1 MLAMGIG
8 LFDPNNPLVQIN
20 QKLHSSVIYN
30 GLQLSVNAL
39 AIFTGAATT
48 TMKCFVAGTMILT
61 AAGLVAIENIKAGSK
76 VVSTNPETFEVA
88 EKAVLETYVRETTE
102 LVHLAIN
109 GELIKTTYDHPFY
122 VKDVGF
128 VSAGE
133 LYIGDTLLDSNGNTL
148 LLEDREV
155 ENLDEPVKVY
165 NFQVE
170 DFHTYHVGENGTLVH
185 NATDAYNAVRKA
197 SPSKEIRDAVNK
209 DGKKFDPVYGYEVE
223 RLEADHIMPL
233 KEITEQ
239 YGFDKLSLQD
249 QIAVANTPENFMGL
263 GKSTNAS
270 KGAKSISE
278 WNGHSKLGPI
288 PEDVRKQLLQKDAIA
303 RKAIA
308 DAISERLKN
317 GNK

>member
-102 LVHLAIN
+102 LVHLTIN
-109 GELIKTTYDHPFY
+109 GELIKTTHDHPFY

-133 LYIGDTLLDSNGNTL
+133 LYIGDKLLDSNGNTL

-185 NATDAYNAVRKA
+185 NADYEIKLSRSAYPESAKHIEESIAKGYPEELTLDRKMAKTNRKA
-197 SPSKEIRDAVNK
+197 SLRGTKTVPGMDRDEYPFAMTKEGGAGADIRHIPFSDNRGSGSYLRWQLEKVP
-209 DGKKFDPVYGYEVE
+209 DGKTFKIIIVD
-223 RLEADHIMPL
+223 
-233 KEITEQ
+233 
-239 YGFDKLSLQD
+239 
-249 QIAVANTPENFMGL
+249 
-263 GKSTNAS
+263 
-270 KGAKSISE
+270 
-278 WNGHSKLGPI
+278 
-288 PEDVRKQLLQKDAIA
+288 
-303 RKAIA
+303 
-308 DAISERLKN
+308 
-317 GNK
+317 

>member
-1 MLAMGIG
+1 
-8 LFDPNNPLVQIN
+8 
-20 QKLHSSVIYN
+20 
-30 GLQLSVNAL
+30 
-39 AIFTGAATT
+39 
-48 TMKCFVAGTMILT
+48 MILT
-61 AAGLVAIENIKAGSK
+61 AAGLVAIENIKAGNK
-76 VVSTNPETFEVA
+76 VISTNPETFEVA

-102 LVHLAIN
+102 LVHLTIN
-109 GELIKTTYDHPFY
+109 GELINTTYYHPFY